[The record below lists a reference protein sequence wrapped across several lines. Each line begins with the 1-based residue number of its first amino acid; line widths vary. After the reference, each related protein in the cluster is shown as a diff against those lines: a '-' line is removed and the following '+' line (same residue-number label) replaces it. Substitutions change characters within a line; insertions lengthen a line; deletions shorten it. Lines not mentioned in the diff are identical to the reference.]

1 MRAPFACGR
10 KATVMQP
17 TAPALLA
24 MWPRAPEP
32 LVLLA
37 AAKEQLRDLRG
48 AIEAYEELLFLEP
61 PVPRNVEDIEGIE
74 ALRERT
80 AEVGR

>member
-1 MRAPFACGR
+1 MEAVAADCEL
-10 KATVMQP
+10 A
-17 TAPALLA
+17 LA